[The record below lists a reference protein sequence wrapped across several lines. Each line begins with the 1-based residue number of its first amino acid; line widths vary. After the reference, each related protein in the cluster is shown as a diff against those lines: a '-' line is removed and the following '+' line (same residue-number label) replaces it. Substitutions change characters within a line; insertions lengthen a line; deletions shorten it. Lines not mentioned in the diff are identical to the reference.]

1 MLLCELKNGIYEG
14 TIKVQNNEVEER
26 NVQNIIKMGIV
37 LMKIDIMIV
46 EVRTV
51 RLEVKDHA
59 QMYKLLEDMENGN
72 IMRCGDIW
80 RGRAMNTIEHI
91 FMNIIQASK
100 ILEMYDMHEK
110 VLTNFV
116 QMNQKN
122 EGQEHMSLGW
132 IETFDKHIE
141 VRIKMTK
148 RDCNHIQQRI
158 EICRTKVQILEN
170 LNENEK
176 IGKYVIIF
184 YCRN

>member
-1 MLLCELKNGIYEG
+1 
-14 TIKVQNNEVEER
+14 
-26 NVQNIIKMGIV
+26 
-37 LMKIDIMIV
+37 
-46 EVRTV
+46 
-51 RLEVKDHA
+51 
-59 QMYKLLEDMENGN
+59 
-72 IMRCGDIW
+72 
-80 RGRAMNTIEHI
+80 MNTIEHI

-170 LNENEK
+170 CNENEK
-176 IGKYVIIF
+176 IGKYMIII
-184 YCRN
+184 Y